1 MGIRKTWVG
10 RSFVFNERLE
20 VGARTWHLRGGVE
33 DGGRETAAG
42 SHGFGWI
49 RMDWA
54 GSVVAVL
61 VGCAIGDF

>member
-1 MGIRKTWVG
+1 MGIPKTWVG
-10 RSFVFNERLE
+10 RSYVFNERLE
-20 VGARTWHLRGGVE
+20 VGCAHMAFARRGGGRRRG
-33 DGGRETAAG
+33 DGCPFT
-42 SHGFGWI
+42 WI